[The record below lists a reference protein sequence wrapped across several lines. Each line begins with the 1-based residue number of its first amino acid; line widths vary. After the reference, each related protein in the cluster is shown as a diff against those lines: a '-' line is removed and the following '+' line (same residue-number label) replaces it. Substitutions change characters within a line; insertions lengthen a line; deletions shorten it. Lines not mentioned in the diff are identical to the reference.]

1 LSFDLS
7 DGDKGGILF
16 ISSIKK
22 RQTFP
27 RPSARLNVQTLTTF
41 KQRARL
47 CGQA

>member
-7 DGDKGGILF
+7 GGHNGGNLF
-16 ISSIKK
+16 LSSIKK

-41 KQRARL
+41 KQRARF
-47 CGQA
+47 CAQP